1 MHMTSSSGQAGI
13 GVIGATDGI
22 DLDALMQANIVRVF
36 NERNPDR
43 RRAALAELY
52 TENATLCDPET
63 VATGWEAISGAIDS
77 LHRMLPLGF
86 VFAATGYAVGHNG
99 AARLFWRAGPPDGP
113 AAITG
118 TDVAHIE
125 NGRIKLLYP
134 MCLRIAAAMQ
144 TDAPARVLH

>member
-1 MHMTSSSGQAGI
+1 MHMTSSLRQQADTGP
-13 GVIGATDGI
+13 AADGS

-43 RRAALAELY
+43 RGAALRELY

-63 VATGWEAISGAIDS
+63 VATGREAISEAIDS
-77 LHRMLPLGF
+77 LHRMLPPGF
-86 VFAATGYAVGHNG
+86 VFTATGHAVGHNG
-99 AARLFWRAGPPDGP
+99 AARLFWQAGPPGGA

-125 NGRIKLLYP
+125 NGRIKLLYVFVDP
-134 MCLRIAAAMQ
+134 RA
-144 TDAPARVLH
+144 H

>member
-1 MHMTSSSGQAGI
+1 MNMTSSSQQQAGT
-13 GVIGATDGI
+13 GAIGAADGI
-22 DLDALMQANIVRVF
+22 DVDALMQANIVRVF

-43 RRAALAELY
+43 RRAALGELY

-63 VATGWEAISGAIDS
+63 VATGRDAISGAIDS
-77 LHRMLPLGF
+77 LHRMLPPDF
-86 VFAATGYAVGHNG
+86 VFIAIGRAVGHNG

-125 NGRIKLLYP
+125 HGRIKLLYVFVDP
-134 MCLRIAAAMQ
+134 V
-144 TDAPARVLH
+144 AR